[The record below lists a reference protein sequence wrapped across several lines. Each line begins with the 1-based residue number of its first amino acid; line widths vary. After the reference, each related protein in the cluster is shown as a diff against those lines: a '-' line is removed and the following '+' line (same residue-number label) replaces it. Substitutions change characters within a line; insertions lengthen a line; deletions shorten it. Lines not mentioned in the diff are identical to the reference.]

1 MFRCLGVSSAR
12 GDSKDQ
18 DASGAANN
26 AKREA
31 APSSSYGPPSSSQ
44 DTEPKPVYGPPSSP
58 QSYSKSIPA
67 AAIRNVETVAVT
79 KTITPVVTKTTTY
92 NTHSEPALS
101 IGHVQ
106 GYSQSAQGS
115 PKIAPVQFQTQY
127 TSYLNPTVGV
137 NGPVT
142 YTGPAVVFA
151 GGYSVPL
158 TALSLSS
165 GGSYTLGS
173 SSSSGNGSPAPVY
186 GPPSSE
192 SSGSSAPS
200 STYGPPNQS
209 AGTPLGQYS
218 MNIPQYVAFRQA
230 GSASAPMSLLNM
242 QQLQQLRALSSQRQ
256 ALAAMAS
263 RLSPVAIRAP
273 SSSPYALYQRP
284 ISPVALATAASS
296 PLGAAALRYQYQQ
309 QQLPLSSAVYQRH
322 QQASQPTTYVQTYA
336 MPSVSFTQLRPVT
349 ALNNQNQNQQA
360 SMTKAISH

>member
-1 MFRCLGVSSAR
+1 MTILDIF
-12 GDSKDQ
+12 DIFI
-18 DASGAANN
+18 
-26 AKREA
+26 
-31 APSSSYGPPSSSQ
+31 
-44 DTEPKPVYGPPSSP
+44 TPV
-58 QSYSKSIPA
+58 
-67 AAIRNVETVAVT
+67 VT

-158 TALSLSS
+158 SALSLSS
-165 GGSYTLGS
+165 GGGQSYTLAS
-173 SSSSGNGSPAPVY
+173 SSSSGNGNGSPAPVY

-200 STYGPPNQS
+200 STYGAPNQS
-209 AGTPLGQYS
+209 AGTPLGSYS
-218 MNIPQYVAFRQA
+218 MNIPQYVAFRQG
-230 GSASAPMSLLNM
+230 GSASAPMSLLSM
-242 QQLQQLRALSSQRQ
+242 QQFQQLRAFASQRQ
-256 ALAAMAS
+256 AYAAMAS

-284 ISPVALATAASS
+284 INPVALATAASS

-322 QQASQPTTYVQTYA
+322 QQAQPTTYVQTYA
-336 MPSVSFTQLRPVT
+336 MPSVSFTQMRPVN
-349 ALNNQNQNQQA
+349 ALNNQNQQA
-360 SMTKAISH
+360 TMTKAISH